1 MRWLVRV
8 SKTRRTR
15 RSADTFLI
23 QQDQQGFGFGT
34 VEETV
39 GGVRQPLTGY
49 RPRAED
55 FVFAERVEGVGGD
68 DSDGDG
74 VADGIEDLD

>member
-1 MRWLVRV
+1 MGW
-8 SKTRRTR
+8 
-15 RSADTFLI
+15 ADEAQILFVE
-23 QQDQQGFGFGT
+23 QDEQGFGFDT

-55 FVFAERVEGVGGD
+55 FVFAE
-68 DSDGDG
+68 
-74 VADGIEDLD
+74 